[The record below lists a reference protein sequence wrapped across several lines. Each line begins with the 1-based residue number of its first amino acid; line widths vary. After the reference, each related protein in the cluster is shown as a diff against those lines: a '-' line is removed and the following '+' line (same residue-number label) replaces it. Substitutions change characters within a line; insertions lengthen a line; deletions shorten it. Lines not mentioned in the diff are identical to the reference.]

1 MPYLTAIIAF
11 CNDLVLTLQQNPFGA
26 VLLILL
32 LVALGYCAQ
41 SFRGSRT
48 GRQKK

>member
-1 MPYLTAIIAF
+1 MTYFAAIIAF

-41 SFRGSRT
+41 SFKGIGI
-48 GRQKK
+48 GRQKN